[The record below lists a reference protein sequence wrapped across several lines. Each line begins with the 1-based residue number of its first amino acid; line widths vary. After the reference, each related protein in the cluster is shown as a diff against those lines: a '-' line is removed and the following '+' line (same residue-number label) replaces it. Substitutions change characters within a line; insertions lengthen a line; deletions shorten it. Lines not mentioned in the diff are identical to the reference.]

1 METQRRPRHKQS
13 AWSRLSRAMRAF
25 LTAIGAIAL
34 LKVAV
39 QIYIQVRPRITPPA
53 AAFLLDNPLRLRYRG
68 PARTLAPLQLHNGLR
83 VLEVGAGTGA
93 FTLPLAEAVG
103 PDGAVDA
110 VELQRGMIA
119 RLKRHVWKS
128 AATKVH
134 LYQAD
139 ALALPFAASS
149 FDCAVLIACLPMLP
163 DKQHALRELRRVL
176 RPDGLLAVS
185 EELWEPEYV
194 PLAVTRAWC
203 AKAGFVEVA
212 RHRELFFYT
221 LIFRNSAGQPEVVR

>member
-1 METQRRPRHKQS
+1 
-13 AWSRLSRAMRAF
+13 MRALLAVAGGITF
-25 LTAIGAIAL
+25 

-39 QIYIQVRPRITPPA
+39 QIYIQLRPRITPPA
-53 AAFLLDNPLRLRYRG
+53 ASFLLDNPLRLRYRS
-68 PARTLAPLQLHNGLR
+68 PARTLAPLQLRNGLR

-93 FTLPLAEAVG
+93 FTLRLMEAVG
-103 PDGAVDA
+103 PDGTVDA
-110 VELQRGMIA
+110 LELQRGMIA
-119 RLKRHVWKS
+119 KLKRRVWKNT
-128 AATKVH
+128 AATVR

-149 FDCAVLIACLPMLP
+149 FDRAVLIACLPMLP
-163 DKQHALRELRRVL
+163 DKQRALRELRRVL
-176 RPDGLLAVS
+176 RPEGLLAVS

-221 LIFRNSAGQPEVVR
+221 LVFRNSPGRPEVVR